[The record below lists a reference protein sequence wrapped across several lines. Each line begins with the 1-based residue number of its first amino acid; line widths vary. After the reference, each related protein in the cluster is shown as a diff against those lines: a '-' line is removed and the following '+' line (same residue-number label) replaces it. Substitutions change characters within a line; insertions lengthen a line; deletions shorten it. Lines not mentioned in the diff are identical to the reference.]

1 MATRRQPLIP
11 GWLIPGIS
19 AATLVVAV
27 ALAAFLAL
35 WWNAPQGDWVA
46 VWQDS
51 YLWHVVR
58 FSFWQAFLSALLSV
72 VPAIFL
78 ARALYRRRFPGRQVL
93 LRLCAM
99 TLILP
104 VLVAV
109 FGILSV
115 YGRQGWLAS
124 LWQSLGL
131 EWTFSPYGL
140 QGILLAHVFFNLPM
154 ASRLLLQALENIP
167 GEQRQLAAQL
177 GMRGWHFFRFVEWPW
192 LRRQIPPVAALIFML
207 CFASFATVL
216 SLGGGPQATT
226 IELAIYQALSYD
238 YDPARAAM
246 LALIQMVCCL
256 GLVLLSQRL
265 SKAIAPGTT
274 LLQGWRDPDDRLHS
288 RICDTALIVL
298 ALLLLLPPLLAVI
311 VDGVNRQLP
320 EVLAQPVLWQA
331 LWTSLRIA
339 LAAGVLCVVLT
350 MMLLWSSRELRARQ
364 KMLAGQA
371 LEMSGMLILAMPG
384 IVLATGFF
392 LLLNNTIGLPQSAD
406 GIVIFTN
413 ALMAI
418 PYALKVLENPMRDI
432 TARYSM
438 LCQSLGI
445 EGWSRL
451 KVVELRALK
460 RPLAQALA
468 FACVLSIGDFGVVAL
483 FGNDDFRTLPFYL
496 YQQIGSYRSQDGAV
510 TALILLLLCFLLF
523 TVIEKYRGEM
533 LKLTDITWLYH
544 HLPMRFSLTVER
556 GEQVA
561 ILGPSG
567 AGKSTLLNLIA
578 GFLTPASGL
587 LTLDGVDHT
596 TTPPSRRPVSMLF
609 QENNLFSHLT
619 VAQNIGLGLNPGLK
633 LNAAQQKK
641 MHAIAHQMG
650 IDNLMARL
658 PGELSGGQ
666 RQRVALARCLVREQP
681 ILLLDEPF
689 SALDPALRQ
698 EMLTL
703 VSTSCQQQKMTLLMV
718 SHSMEDA
725 ARIATRSV
733 VVADGRIAWQGKT
746 DELLS
751 GKASASALL
760 GIKG

>member
-1 MATRRQPLIP
+1 MLKKCLPLLLLCTAPVFAKPVLTVYTYDSFAADWGP
-11 GWLIPGIS
+11 GPVVKKAFEADCNCELKLVALEDGVSLLNRLRMEGKNSKADVVLGLDNNLLDAASKTGLFAKSGVAADAVNVPGGWNNDTFVPFDYGYFAFVYDKNKLKNPPQSLKELVESDQNWRVIYQDPRTS
-19 AATLVVAV
+19 TPGLGLLLWMQKVYGDDAPQAWQKLAKKTVTVTKGWSEAYGLFLKGESDLVLSYTTSPAYHILEEKKDNYAAANFTV

-35 WWNAPQGDWVA
+35 WWNAPQDDWVA

-72 VPAIFL
+72 IPAIFL
-78 ARALYRRRFPGRQVL
+78 ARALYRRRFPGRLAL

-115 YGRQGWLAS
+115 YGRQGWLAT
-124 LWQSLGL
+124 LCQSLGL

-177 GMRGWHFFRFVEWPW
+177 GMRSWHFFRFVEWPW

-246 LALIQMVCCL
+246 LALLQMVCCL

-288 RICDTALIVL
+288 RICDTVLIVL

-364 KMLAGQA
+364 KMLAGQV

-523 TVIEKYRGEM
+523 TVIEK
-533 LKLTDITWLYH
+533 
-544 HLPMRFSLTVER
+544 
-556 GEQVA
+556 
-561 ILGPSG
+561 
-567 AGKSTLLNLIA
+567 
-578 GFLTPASGL
+578 
-587 LTLDGVDHT
+587 
-596 TTPPSRRPVSMLF
+596 
-609 QENNLFSHLT
+609 
-619 VAQNIGLGLNPGLK
+619 
-633 LNAAQQKK
+633 
-641 MHAIAHQMG
+641 
-650 IDNLMARL
+650 L
-658 PGELSGGQ
+658 PG
-666 RQRVALARCLVREQP
+666 RNV
-681 ILLLDEPF
+681 
-689 SALDPALRQ
+689 
-698 EMLTL
+698 
-703 VSTSCQQQKMTLLMV
+703 
-718 SHSMEDA
+718 
-725 ARIATRSV
+725 
-733 VVADGRIAWQGKT
+733 KT
-746 DELLS
+746 D
-751 GKASASALL
+751 
-760 GIKG
+760 

>member
-11 GWLIPGIS
+11 GWLIPGVS

-35 WWNAPQGDWVA
+35 WWNAPQGNWVA

-78 ARALYRRRFPGRQVL
+78 ARALYRRRFPGRLAL

-124 LWQSLGL
+124 LCQSLGL

-246 LALIQMVCCL
+246 LALIQMMCCL

-288 RICDTALIVL
+288 RICDTVLIVL

-320 EVLAQPVLWQA
+320 EVLAQSVLWQA

-432 TARYSM
+432 SARYSM

-451 KVVELRALK
+451 NVVELRALK
-460 RPLAQALA
+460 RPLVQALA

-523 TVIEKYRGEM
+523 TVIENYRGEM

-578 GFLTPASGL
+578 GFLTPASGS
-587 LTLDGVDHT
+587 LTIDSVDHT

-633 LNAAQQKK
+633 LNAAQQEK
-641 MHAIAHQMG
+641 MHAIARQMG

-718 SHSMEDA
+718 SHSVEDA

-760 GIKG
+760 GITG

>member
-1 MATRRQPLIP
+1 MATRIQPLIP

-27 ALAAFLAL
+27 ALAAVLAL

-177 GMRGWHFFRFVEWPW
+177 GMRGWHFFRFVAWPW
-192 LRRQIPPVAALIFML
+192 VRRQFAPVAALIFML
-207 CFASFATVL
+207 CFARFATVL

-226 IELAIYQALSYD
+226 IELALYQALSYD
-238 YDPARAAM
+238 YDPARAAR
-246 LALIQMVCCL
+246 LALLQMVCCL
-256 GLVLLSQRL
+256 GLVLW
-265 SKAIAPGTT
+265 K
-274 LLQGWRDPDDRLHS
+274 
-288 RICDTALIVL
+288 
-298 ALLLLLPPLLAVI
+298 
-311 VDGVNRQLP
+311 
-320 EVLAQPVLWQA
+320 A

-350 MMLLWSSRELRARQ
+350 IMLLWSSRELRARQ

-468 FACVLSIGDFGVVAL
+468 FASVLSIGDFGVVAL

-523 TVIEKYRGEM
+523 TVIEK
-533 LKLTDITWLYH
+533 
-544 HLPMRFSLTVER
+544 
-556 GEQVA
+556 
-561 ILGPSG
+561 
-567 AGKSTLLNLIA
+567 
-578 GFLTPASGL
+578 
-587 LTLDGVDHT
+587 
-596 TTPPSRRPVSMLF
+596 
-609 QENNLFSHLT
+609 
-619 VAQNIGLGLNPGLK
+619 
-633 LNAAQQKK
+633 
-641 MHAIAHQMG
+641 
-650 IDNLMARL
+650 L
-658 PGELSGGQ
+658 PG
-666 RQRVALARCLVREQP
+666 RNV
-681 ILLLDEPF
+681 
-689 SALDPALRQ
+689 
-698 EMLTL
+698 
-703 VSTSCQQQKMTLLMV
+703 
-718 SHSMEDA
+718 
-725 ARIATRSV
+725 
-733 VVADGRIAWQGKT
+733 KT
-746 DELLS
+746 D
-751 GKASASALL
+751 
-760 GIKG
+760 